1 MKIHLVDGTYELF
14 RAHYSPR
21 PGRTAPDGS
30 DVKAT
35 HGLAQSLIA
44 LLNQPDVTHVGVAF
58 DTVIRS
64 FRNGLFDGY
73 KTGDGVEPDL
83 LAQFPLAEAITAALG
98 LAVWPMHEFEA
109 DDAIAAAAIRFSKS
123 PAVEQVLMC
132 SPDKDLA
139 QVVSGQRVVMLDRR
153 KGEIVDEAGVAAK
166 FGVPPAAIPD
176 YLALVGD
183 AADGIPGIPRW
194 GARSTAAVLNRY
206 AAIDNIPDDAGDW
219 DLKVRGAGNLAGA
232 LADRR
237 ADALL
242 YRTLA
247 TLRLDAPLPETDPEQ
262 LRWAGVRQPDLAEL
276 CRTLGA
282 GISTQSAPVR
292 ANNYSPLQSAG
303 AIRSPPTLPAVA
315 TPPRSRPPWAPR
327 PPAPAPAVA
336 AMRRRCPAPLRLPSG
351 PSSRY
356 P

>member
-21 PGRTAPDGS
+21 PGRTAPDGQ

-44 LLNQPDVTHVGVAF
+44 LLNQPDVTHVGIAF

-64 FRNGLFDGY
+64 FRNDLFDGY

-83 LAQFPLAEAITAALG
+83 LAQFPLAERICAALG
-98 LAVWPMHEFEA
+98 LTVWPMDEFEA
-109 DDAIAAAAIRFSKS
+109 DDAIAAAAVRFAQF

-153 KGEIVDEAGVAAK
+153 KDEVIDEAGVLEK

-194 GARSTAAVLNRY
+194 GARSTATVLTCYGNLDR
-206 AAIDNIPDDAGDW
+206 IPADAGDW
-219 DLKVRGAGNLAGA
+219 DVKVRGSANLAKS
-232 LADRR
+232 LAEQRD
-237 ADALL
+237 DAFL
-242 YRTLA
+242 YRRLA
-247 TLRLDAPLPETDPEQ
+247 TLRLDVPLPEPEPEQ
-262 LRWAGVRQPDLAEL
+262 LRWRSVRQPDLDEL
-276 CRTLGA
+276 CQSLGLE
-282 GISTQSAPVR
+282 SLL
-292 ANNYSPLQSAG
+292 N
-303 AIRSPPTLPAVA
+303 
-315 TPPRSRPPWAPR
+315 
-327 PPAPAPAVA
+327 
-336 AMRRRCPAPLRLPSG
+336 RLPE
-351 PSSRY
+351 PV
-356 P
+356 PD

>member
-1 MKIHLVDGTYELF
+1 MKIHLIDGTYELF

-21 PGRTAPDGS
+21 PGRAAPDGR

-64 FRNGLFDGY
+64 FRNDLFDGY

-83 LAQFPLAEAITAALG
+83 LEQFPLAEAITAALG
-98 LAVWPMHEFEA
+98 LAVWPMREFEA
-109 DDAIAAAAIRFSKS
+109 DDAIAAAAVRFAQSS
-123 PAVEQVLMC
+123 GVEQVLMC

-153 KGEIVDEAGVAAK
+153 KGEIIDEAGVAAK

-194 GARSTAAVLNRY
+194 GARSTAAVLTRY
-206 AAIDNIPDDAGDW
+206 GSIDGIPADAGDW
-219 DLKVRGAGNLAGA
+219 DIRVRGAGNLAKA
-232 LADRR
+232 LAEQRD
-237 ADALL
+237 DALL

-247 TLRLDAPLPETDPEQ
+247 TLRLDVPLPETDPEQ
-262 LRWAGVRQPDLAEL
+262 LRWAGVRQPDFQEL
-276 CRTLGA
+276 CSAKGGLGLE
-282 GISTQSAPVR
+282 SLL
-292 ANNYSPLQSAG
+292 N
-303 AIRSPPTLPAVA
+303 
-315 TPPRSRPPWAPR
+315 
-327 PPAPAPAVA
+327 
-336 AMRRRCPAPLRLPSG
+336 RLPE
-351 PSSRY
+351 PSLD
-356 P
+356 

>member
-21 PGRTAPDGS
+21 PGRTAPNGQ

-44 LLNQPDVTHVGVAF
+44 LLNEPDCTHVGIAF

-64 FRNGLFDGY
+64 FRNDLFDGY

-83 LAQFPLAEAITAALG
+83 LAQFPLAEQISVALG
-98 LAVWPMHEFEA
+98 LTVWPMDEFEA
-109 DDAIAAAAIRFSKS
+109 DDAIAAAAVHFARF

-153 KGEIVDEAGVAAK
+153 RGEVIDEAGVLEK
-166 FGVPPAAIPD
+166 FGVPPPSIPD

-194 GARSTAAVLNRY
+194 GARSTAAILTRY
-206 AAIDNIPDDAGDW
+206 GSIDAIPADAGDW
-219 DLKVRGAGNLAGA
+219 NVKVRGAANLAKA
-232 LADRR
+232 LVAQHH
-237 ADALL
+237 DALL
-242 YRTLA
+242 YRRLA
-247 TLRLDAPLPETDPEQ
+247 TLRLDVPLPETEPEQ
-262 LRWAGVRQPDLAEL
+262 LRWTGARQPDLADL
-276 CRTLGA
+276 CESLGLESLLNR
-282 GISTQSAPVR
+282 IP
-292 ANNYSPLQSAG
+292 
-303 AIRSPPTLPAVA
+303 
-315 TPPRSRPPWAPR
+315 
-327 PPAPAPAVA
+327 
-336 AMRRRCPAPLRLPSG
+336 
-351 PSSRY
+351 
-356 P
+356 

>member
-64 FRNGLFDGY
+64 FRNDLFDGY

-83 LAQFPLAEAITAALG
+83 LAQFPLAERITAALG
-98 LAVWPMHEFEA
+98 LTVWPMVEFEA
-109 DDAIAAAAIRFSKS
+109 DDAIAAAAVRFAQFD
-123 PAVEQVLMC
+123 AVEQVLMC

-139 QVVSGQRVVMLDRR
+139 QVVSGRRVVALDRR
-153 KGEIVDEAGVAAK
+153 KGEVMDEAGVIEK

-183 AADGIPGIPRW
+183 SADGIPGIPRW
-194 GARSTAAVLNRY
+194 GARSTATVLTRY
-206 AAIDNIPDDAGDW
+206 GGLHDIPADANDW
-219 DLKVRGAGNLAGA
+219 DVKVRGAPA
-232 LADRR
+232 LAAGLAERMN
-237 ADALL
+237 DALL
-242 YRTLA
+242 YRQLA
-247 TLRLDAPLPETDPEQ
+247 TLRLDVPLPEADPDQ
-262 LRWAGVRQPDLAEL
+262 LRWEGVRQPEL
-276 CRTLGA
+276 EEFCQSLGLE
-282 GISTQSAPVR
+282 SLL
-292 ANNYSPLQSAG
+292 N
-303 AIRSPPTLPAVA
+303 
-315 TPPRSRPPWAPR
+315 
-327 PPAPAPAVA
+327 
-336 AMRRRCPAPLRLPSG
+336 RLP
-351 PSSRY
+351 
-356 P
+356 